1 MRGGFFMDNRS
12 AILTAAYLIAI
23 AALLLTLKLGLLPAL
38 LAGLLV
44 YHLTHG
50 IAPRIPRLQDGAAR
64 MLVVAL
70 ISTVVVIALIA
81 ASLGT
86 VSFARAESGGLSGL
100 LDKMAEILEHSR
112 HTLPPMLVDYLP
124 QDIDEL
130 RAKLVEVLREHAGEL
145 KAIGKETAI
154 GLVHVLIGMI
164 IGAML
169 ALHTPAAHAGPLADA
184 LLGRTAQFSRAFRDV
199 VFAQA
204 KIAALNASLTGV
216 YLAIILPLAGV
227 KLPFVFTLV
236 LLTFVAGLIPV
247 LGNILSNAVIVV
259 VSLGYSL
266 PVAGASLVFLV
277 VVHKL
282 EYFLN
287 ARIVGAHIHAKSWE
301 LLIAMLVMESAF
313 GIPGIVAAPV
323 YYAWMKAELQT
334 RELI

>member
-1 MRGGFFMDNRS
+1 MENRTV
-12 AILTAAYLIAI
+12 LPTASYLIAT

-50 IAPRIPRLQDGAAR
+50 IAPRIPRLRDDAAR

-70 ISTVVVIALIA
+70 ISAVVVLALIA

-86 VSFARAESGGLSGL
+86 ASFARADSGGLPGL
-100 LDKMAEILEHSR
+100 LAKMAEILEHSR
-112 HTLPPMLVDYLP
+112 NTLPPALADYLP

-130 RAKLVEVLREHAGEL
+130 RDKSVEVLREHAGEL
-145 KAIGKETAI
+145 KAIGKDTAV

-164 IGAML
+164 VGAML
-169 ALHTPAAHAGPLADA
+169 ALHTPAGNAAPLSAA
-184 LLGRTAQFSRAFRDV
+184 LLARTGQFSRAFRDV

-204 KIAALNASLTGV
+204 KIAAVNAGLTGI
-216 YLAIILPLAGV
+216 YLGIILPLAGV
-227 KLPFVFTLV
+227 KLPFVFTLI

-247 LGNILSNAVIVV
+247 LGNILSNTVIVV

-266 PVAGASLVFLV
+266 PVAGASLLFLV

-287 ARIVGAHIHAKSWE
+287 ARIVGEQIHAKSWE
-301 LLIAMLVMESAF
+301 LLIAILAMEAAF
-313 GIPGIVAAPV
+313 GVPGIVAAPV
-323 YYAWMKAELQT
+323 YYAWVKAELRE

>member
-1 MRGGFFMDNRS
+1 MTP
-12 AILTAAYLIAI
+12 ITASYLIALL
-23 AALLLTLKLGLLPAL
+23 ALGVALKLALLPAL

-50 IAPRIPRLQDGAAR
+50 IAPLIPRLHSNSAR
-64 MLVVAL
+64 MLTVAL
-70 ISTVVVIALIA
+70 ISTAVIAALIGA
-81 ASLGT
+81 GLGT
-86 VSFARAESGGLSGL
+86 VSFVRADSGGMAGL

-112 HTLPPMLVDYLP
+112 TSLPAVLAEYLP
-124 QDIDEL
+124 QDIHEL
-130 RAKLVEVLREHAGEL
+130 RDKLVEFLREHAGEL
-145 KAIGKETAI
+145 KTIGKETAL

-164 IGAML
+164 VGAML
-169 ALHTPAAHAGPLADA
+169 ALHTPQAGGGPLGSA
-184 LLGRTAQFSRAFRDV
+184 LLARVGQFSKAFRDV

-204 KIAALNASLTGV
+204 KIAAVNALFTGI
-216 YLAIILPLAGV
+216 YLAAILPLAGV

-247 LGNILSNAVIVV
+247 LGNILSNTVIVI

-266 PVAGASLVFLV
+266 PVAGASLAFLV

-287 ARIVGAHIHAKSWE
+287 ARIVGSQIHAHAWE
-301 LLIAMLVMESAF
+301 LLIAMLVMEGAF

-323 YYAWMKAELQT
+323 YYAWLKAELNAA
-334 RELI
+334 RLI